1 MNKVVTDGVL
11 LMPPKFAA
19 GLGVWSSQ
27 DGTPGSDTYAN
38 NLNAAIVPADS
49 DFGGCLELVKTEPV
63 QALRYMGETP
73 LLPECYLQVRVK
85 VKAVSGPF
93 PAVRIAAWAGGIGG
107 AHVTGVLEYGPAIAL
122 DTYGEVV
129 EVSAIIGPG
138 NRGGVDM
145 VWGAQAT
152 YAHIG
157 LDILGTTGGVVRI
170 DDVIVE
176 DITAVFMRNM
186 LASVD
191 VRDFGAVGDGVS
203 DDLAAF
209 EAADA
214 AAEGRTVIVSK
225 GTYFLGD
232 NMTFE
237 SRVRFEGT
245 VTLDDA
251 HVLALTKNFDLPAY
265 IDAFGNEEQAFKKA
279 LQALFDSSDH
289 ESLDMDGRRIRIDTP
304 IDVHSVIGRDR
315 YSTRRHIHN
324 GQFDVSPGAA
334 WDTEVF
340 SAQGTYSNSNSFK
353 LTGVTNIA
361 SIPVGS
367 LVEGNGVG
375 REVYVRSKNV
385 AAQELTLSQRPFD
398 AEGTQNYTFRR
409 FKYVLDFSGMEDLD
423 RFSIKDVEFRLQGEA
438 SGILLAPTGLIFSV
452 ENCFFTGPKDRGIT
466 SPGEGCQGLHVDRC
480 QFLSDENNVPAQD
493 RVSIAMNAN
502 GNDIKLRNNRVVRFK
517 HFAIIAGSGSI
528 ITGNHFFQGDGVSN
542 GLRLA
547 GIVLTGTNCR
557 ATVDG
562 NYIDNCFIEWS
573 NEHDD
578 EPEFNSEFSFS
589 QLNISNNIFLAS
601 HVAPWFSYII
611 LKPHGAGHFING
623 LNVQGN
629 FFRIIGGTIER
640 VERIDTSFADTNFS
654 RMRNITWRDNMYNAV
669 DVATVN
675 PLISTHSQETESDK
689 WIVSGSPQLPFG
701 GWARKVEALV
711 AEGPIRNAVNV
722 KRYEMPYVD
731 LAQGADNDT
740 IHVNWSQPVRGDI
753 VISMRMDTPL

>member
-251 HVLALTKNFDLPAY
+251 HVCP
-265 IDAFGNEEQAFKKA
+265 
-279 LQALFDSSDH
+279 SSYKVGH
-289 ESLDMDGRRIRIDTP
+289 Q
-304 IDVHSVIGRDR
+304 IGL
-315 YSTRRHIHN
+315 ST
-324 GQFDVSPGAA
+324 G
-334 WDTEVF
+334 
-340 SAQGTYSNSNSFK
+340 
-353 LTGVTNIA
+353 
-361 SIPVGS
+361 
-367 LVEGNGVG
+367 
-375 REVYVRSKNV
+375 
-385 AAQELTLSQRPFD
+385 
-398 AEGTQNYTFRR
+398 
-409 FKYVLDFSGMEDLD
+409 
-423 RFSIKDVEFRLQGEA
+423 
-438 SGILLAPTGLIFSV
+438 
-452 ENCFFTGPKDRGIT
+452 
-466 SPGEGCQGLHVDRC
+466 
-480 QFLSDENNVPAQD
+480 
-493 RVSIAMNAN
+493 
-502 GNDIKLRNNRVVRFK
+502 
-517 HFAIIAGSGSI
+517 GSGS
-528 ITGNHFFQGDGVSN
+528 FV
-542 GLRLA
+542 
-547 GIVLTGTNCR
+547 
-557 ATVDG
+557 
-562 NYIDNCFIEWS
+562 
-573 NEHDD
+573 
-578 EPEFNSEFSFS
+578 
-589 QLNISNNIFLAS
+589 
-601 HVAPWFSYII
+601 
-611 LKPHGAGHFING
+611 
-623 LNVQGN
+623 
-629 FFRIIGGTIER
+629 
-640 VERIDTSFADTNFS
+640 
-654 RMRNITWRDNMYNAV
+654 
-669 DVATVN
+669 
-675 PLISTHSQETESDK
+675 
-689 WIVSGSPQLPFG
+689 
-701 GWARKVEALV
+701 
-711 AEGPIRNAVNV
+711 
-722 KRYEMPYVD
+722 
-731 LAQGADNDT
+731 
-740 IHVNWSQPVRGDI
+740 
-753 VISMRMDTPL
+753 